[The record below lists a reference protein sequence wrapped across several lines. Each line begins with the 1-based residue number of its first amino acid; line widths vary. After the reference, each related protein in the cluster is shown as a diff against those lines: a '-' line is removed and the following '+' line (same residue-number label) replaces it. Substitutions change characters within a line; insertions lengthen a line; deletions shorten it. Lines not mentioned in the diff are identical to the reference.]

1 MKNKAYDLVL
11 IALFVALMAICA
23 WITIPAAVPF
33 TMQTFGVFL
42 ALLLLGGKRGAI
54 CMAVYLL
61 LGAVG
66 VPVFSGFR
74 GGVSALVG
82 STGGYLVGFIVSAL
96 LMWALTGFARRN
108 RWTLAVALAV
118 SLLACYAFGTVWF
131 VVVSVRAGKA
141 MTFGTA
147 LSFCVL
153 PYILPDAAKIWLAY
167 FLSKRL
173 KRFVKAEGGDEGFL
187 GAEPSFW

>member
-1 MKNKAYDLVL
+1 MKSKAYDLVL
-11 IALFVALMAICA
+11 IALFAALMALCA
-23 WITIPAAVPF
+23 WVTVPYAVPF

-42 ALLLLGGKRGAI
+42 ALLLLGGKRGTI

-173 KRFVKAEGGDEGFL
+173 KRFVKA
-187 GAEPSFW
+187 

>member
-23 WITIPAAVPF
+23 WITVPAAVPF

-173 KRFVKAEGGDEGFL
+173 KRFVKA
-187 GAEPSFW
+187 

>member
-118 SLLACYAFGTVWF
+118 SLLACYGFGTVWF

-173 KRFVKAEGGDEGFL
+173 KRFVKA
-187 GAEPSFW
+187 

>member
-74 GGVSALVG
+74 GGVGALVG

-173 KRFVKAEGGDEGFL
+173 KRFVKA
-187 GAEPSFW
+187 

>member
-1 MKNKAYDLVL
+1 MKNKAYDLVV

-173 KRFVKAEGGDEGFL
+173 KRFVKA
-187 GAEPSFW
+187 

>member
-1 MKNKAYDLVL
+1 MNVQRMCR
-11 IALFVALMAICA
+11 IALMAALICVA
-23 WITIPAAVPF
+23 APLAIPVGAVPITLATFAVYLAGFCLGPWEGTAAV
-33 TMQTFGVFL
+33 
-42 ALLLLGGKRGAI
+42 AI
-54 CMAVYLL
+54 YLL

-173 KRFVKAEGGDEGFL
+173 KRFVKA
-187 GAEPSFW
+187 

>member
-167 FLSKRL
+167 FLSTRL
-173 KRFVKAEGGDEGFL
+173 KRFVKA
-187 GAEPSFW
+187 

>member
-108 RWTLAVALAV
+108 CWTLAVALAV

-173 KRFVKAEGGDEGFL
+173 KRFVKA
-187 GAEPSFW
+187 

>member
-147 LSFCVL
+147 LSLCVL

-173 KRFVKAEGGDEGFL
+173 KRFVKA
-187 GAEPSFW
+187 

>member
-108 RWTLAVALAV
+108 RWTLAVSLAV

-173 KRFVKAEGGDEGFL
+173 KRFVKA
-187 GAEPSFW
+187 

>member
-1 MKNKAYDLVL
+1 MQKKQTLKRSESVAFCGLA
-11 IALFVALMAICA
+11 IAL
-23 WITIPAAVPF
+23 ITIGAWVTVPLGPVPLTLQTMVLAFVVLLFPAREAVASVA
-33 TMQTFGVFL
+33 GYV
-42 ALLLLGGKRGAI
+42 
-54 CMAVYLL
+54 V
-61 LGAVG
+61 LGALG

-74 GGVSALVG
+74 GGVSTLVG

-173 KRFVKAEGGDEGFL
+173 KRFVKA
-187 GAEPSFW
+187 